1 MKRWS
6 CLAIFISLSVLGGC
20 SRDRPTADA
29 RQSDGKEKK
38 LKGEVKCDGSSTVY
52 LITEA
57 IASNFKKLHPD
68 VNISIGIAGTGGGF
82 RKFINAET
90 DLQNASRKIKTQ
102 EADDCKKNGVE
113 FIELQVAW
121 DGLAV
126 VVNKE
131 NTFLTKLTM
140 EQMKKLWHPDST
152 VKTWKDL
159 DPKFPDEPVQLWGAG
174 KDSGTFDYFTEAVNG
189 KERVIRQDY
198 KGSED
203 DNVLVTGVSKNK
215 YAMGFFGVAYYLAN
229 KNKLNVVALARKDG
243 EFFEPTE
250 ANVLEGKYPI
260 SRPLFIYVN
269 KKSLQ
274 REEVR
279 EFVDFYLRR
288 ADLVK
293 SVGYVEMNT
302 VQTLS
307 TRKTLAEAIG
317 K

>member
-1 MKRWS
+1 
-6 CLAIFISLSVLGGC
+6 
-20 SRDRPTADA
+20 
-29 RQSDGKEKK
+29 
-38 LKGEVKCDGSSTVY
+38 
-52 LITEA
+52 
-57 IASNFKKLHPD
+57 
-68 VNISIGIAGTGGGF
+68 
-82 RKFINAET
+82 
-90 DLQNASRKIKTQ
+90 
-102 EADDCKKNGVE
+102 
-113 FIELQVAW
+113 
-121 DGLAV
+121 
-126 VVNKE
+126 
-131 NTFLTKLTM
+131 
-140 EQMKKLWHPDST
+140 
-152 VKTWKDL
+152 
-159 DPKFPDEPVQLWGAG
+159 VQLWGAG